1 MVKVTKIEDSP
12 LQNLKC
18 PRGCGDLQY
27 GRSITTGWSKSN
39 NCKICGGLML
49 DLDDLKNWEKK
60 GINNKIR
67 KNKLSE
73 TLKAGK
79 LGPLGC
85 PKCRKKMVEIELFYK
100 RGRFLSRIEE
110 DNKKS
115 LKEQLSPVR
124 AIPIIGEFITA
135 VMFTSDLVQDLK
147 HGKLDKTVTID
158 GCSTCLIFWF
168 DKAELSV
175 VLSNDLNTR

>member
-1 MVKVTKIEDSP
+1 M
-12 LQNLKC
+12 
-18 PRGCGDLQY
+18 
-27 GRSITTGWSKSN
+27 
-39 NCKICGGLML
+39 
-49 DLDDLKNWEKK
+49 
-60 GINNKIR
+60 
-67 KNKLSE
+67 
-73 TLKAGK
+73 KAGK
-79 LGPLGC
+79 LGSLGC
-85 PKCRKKMVEIELFYK
+85 PKCRKKKVEIELFYK